1 MAKPVIDI
9 ITDVLRDINVIDEN
23 ESPSAEQGIKS
34 LHKLNEMLADAQ
46 ADGLALGWYPIADA
60 DIATNAPLRD
70 EDIRAVQACLAL
82 ELCPSFG
89 MEPAQ
94 QVKENAGDAYAK
106 LCKRYIKYFEADLT
120 FLPSGDAWSNA
131 WDSGSWN

>member
-1 MAKPVIDI
+1 MSKPVIDI
-9 ITDVLRDINVIDEN
+9 ITDVLRDICVIDEN

-106 LCKRYIKYFEADLT
+106 LCKRYINYFQSDLT
-120 FLPSGDAWSNA
+120 FLPGGDAWGSA
-131 WDSGSWN
+131 WASGPWS